1 MAEMNVFP
9 QKGSLRADEMR
20 SVNEEREEENGW
32 QIILHFVFVFVFAFV
47 FVFVFA
53 HSKCEDR
60 EEENRKRKR
69 SKLFQNIP
77 NFLEP

>member
-32 QIILHFVFVFVFAFV
+32 QIILPFVFVFV

-60 EEENRKRKR
+60 
-69 SKLFQNIP
+69 
-77 NFLEP
+77 

>member
-1 MAEMNVFP
+1 MAEMNVFA
-9 QKGSLRADEMR
+9 QKWSLRADEMR

-32 QIILHFVFVFVFAFV
+32 QIILPFVFVFV

-53 HSKCEDR
+53 HSKCDDR
-60 EEENRKRKR
+60 EEENGKRKR